1 MGKLLRLNEA
11 AEAMNVSENTLRYW
25 VNQGT
30 APTSFKLGRRRMFTE
45 EAVEAFV
52 QAQIAKGAETKASA

>member
-1 MGKLLRLNEA
+1 MGKILKLSEA
-11 AEAMNVSENTLRYW
+11 AAVMNVSENTLRYW

-30 APTSFKLGRRRMFTE
+30 GPKSFKLGRRRMFTE

-52 QAQIAKGAETKASA
+52 DAQIESSAEKAGT